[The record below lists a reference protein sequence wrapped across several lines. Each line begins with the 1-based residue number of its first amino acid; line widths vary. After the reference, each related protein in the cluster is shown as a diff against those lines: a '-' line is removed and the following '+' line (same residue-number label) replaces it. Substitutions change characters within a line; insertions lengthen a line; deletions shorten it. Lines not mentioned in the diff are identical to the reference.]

1 MYEIC
6 FIKCKSYS
14 QAYCPPKCK
23 LCKTGAQVKEENLS
37 TLMEF
42 VNTFARKMGIV
53 GPEYI
58 TKVVLTAMSVKYVS
72 NLKESIF
79 HKIYSAIFNI
89 IRNH

>member
-1 MYEIC
+1 MKFVLSSVNLIL
-6 FIKCKSYS
+6 
-14 QAYCPPKCK
+14 K
-23 LCKTGAQVKEENLS
+23 LIALQSANFAKLGAQVKEENLS

-53 GPEYI
+53 GPEYN
-58 TKVVLTAMSVKYVS
+58 TKVVLTVMSVKYVS
-72 NLKESIF
+72 SLKESIF